1 MEMALLYSGKRFGVC
16 SFVGDS
22 EAKLSWIYDLLKM
35 ATHIKVVEVRPDWN
49 HVKFV
54 NMKSR
59 LYQINVVL

>member
-1 MEMALLYSGKRFGVC
+1 MEMAVLYSGKHFGVC

-22 EAKLSWIYDLLKM
+22 DSKLSWIYDLLKM
-35 ATHIKVVEVRPDWN
+35 PTRIKVVEVWLNRPDWN

-59 LYQINVVL
+59 L